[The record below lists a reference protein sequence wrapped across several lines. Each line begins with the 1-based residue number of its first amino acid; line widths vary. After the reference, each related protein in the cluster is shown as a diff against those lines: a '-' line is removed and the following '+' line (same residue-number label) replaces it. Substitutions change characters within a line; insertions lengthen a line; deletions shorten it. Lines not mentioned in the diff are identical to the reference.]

1 VYYTRRRR
9 VCPEESERNRK
20 LATLLFPTGYD
31 GLNVILCKRVGH
43 IEPVS
48 TNVNTG
54 IPIGHP
60 GQSAP
65 IVFDGGQEAG
75 ELAGQVN
82 RFLHVCIIPHS
93 WGIARGKGEK
103 NKKKILLA
111 ST

>member
-1 VYYTRRRR
+1 
-9 VCPEESERNRK
+9 
-20 LATLLFPTGYD
+20 
-31 GLNVILCKRVGH
+31 VILCKRVGH

-103 NKKKILLA
+103 NKKKILLD